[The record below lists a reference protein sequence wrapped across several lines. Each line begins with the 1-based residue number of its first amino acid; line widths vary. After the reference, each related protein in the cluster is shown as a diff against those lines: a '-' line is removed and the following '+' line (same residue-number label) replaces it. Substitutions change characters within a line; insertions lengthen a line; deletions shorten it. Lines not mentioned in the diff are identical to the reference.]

1 MSSLEKILKHI
12 EDNANNNSR
21 EIITKANAEAD
32 KIIKDAQV
40 QANEIYTQKI
50 EQSKS
55 EAKAFISFEESSS
68 ALKKKQIIL
77 DTKQQIIKDLINKA
91 KNNLINLP
99 EKEYFDDILKMVKK
113 YCMGKSGQI
122 IFSKNDK
129 NRLPENFDESLNETI
144 SDKNGASLEISD
156 ESRAIDGGFILNY
169 GDIEQ
174 NCSFDAL
181 FADKYDLLQDE
192 VYKLLFDKNSSRAV

>member
-12 EDNANNNSR
+12 EDNANNNSM
-21 EIITKANAEAD
+21 EIIAKANAEAD

-99 EKEYFDDILKMVKK
+99 EKEYFDVILKMVKK

-144 SDKNGASLEISD
+144 SGKNGASLEISD